1 MLASIAKQFANEI
14 SGALERTNFSEPLN
28 SPQVQTLLQGAINKC
43 NLVSREEFDAQ
54 TAVLQRTRE
63 KVEALEKQ
71 LQALEETINA
81 TVKTSNNDNAG

>member
-1 MLASIAKQFANEI
+1 MLASIAKQVANEI
-14 SGALERTNFSEPLN
+14 SGVLERTNFSEPLN
-28 SPQVQTLLQGAINKC
+28 SPQIQTLLQGAINKC

-54 TAVLQRTRE
+54 TAVLQRTRA
-63 KVEALEKQ
+63 KVETLEKQ